1 MNARLHIQV
10 MVLLAA
16 VFLGTSGCVY
26 YNTFYNARKRYEE
39 ADRKRL
45 EMEESA
51 PGGRRD
57 ARAVYSYRDLY
68 MKAIT
73 KASVVLDRHPKSK
86 WVDDSLLLIGKS
98 FYWRGVYSEA
108 LVKFEELQ
116 QNFPDS
122 ELNEEARYWQAM
134 SLWRSDRANE
144 ARPLLIQIGQT
155 GSQPF
160 SGLARIAQGDLEAEQ
175 ESHEAAIRAYR
186 EALPGV
192 DGKTRKASLWEGIG
206 NGHFQLKQYDEALEA
221 YRQVL
226 RNAPDTPTNYA
237 TRLQIGALY
246 EARGQNDEAMRTYER
261 MLGIKR
267 LHSYEPQVRLRQA
280 NAYRLMGRLDEAF
293 ATYEDVIKRFPRSD
307 DSAEAYYR
315 MGLIEQKQHS
325 DMEKA
330 KELYDLARKERS
342 TSDGGRAATEVL
354 KHLNAVGKYS
364 KLVEKDDDGSL
375 DALFAMAEIY
385 LLNLGEPDSA
395 LVAYRKALAMGDT
408 TDYAPKAMFAIGLI
422 YADSLGNE
430 SAAREAFQILID
442 RYPVSPHA
450 VQARAR
456 IKQERADDALAEARF
471 LEAESLRLGGAHP
484 DDYISILKQLPQE
497 YPNSLF
503 APKAMYALAWTY
515 ENSMRDLAAAR
526 KLYEQLGTRY
536 PLTRFAEAAK
546 EKIESGL
553 LNPPE
558 PPPEK
563 KPPEEPAPADTSA
576 ASASSDSLALTTA
589 TDDTAASVA
598 PEAAEADSTVVP
610 ARAGPGA
617 ISDTVASKAATA
629 PGDTVAASAIDT
641 IVIQS
646 ATTDTTAADSA
657 AAPGTTAPGADTHK
671 P

>member
-1 MNARLHIQV
+1 MIARLHIQV
-10 MVLLAA
+10 MVLLAT

-86 WVDDSLLLIGKS
+86 WVDDSLLLIGKA

-116 QNFPDS
+116 QNFPDGK
-122 ELNEEARYWQAM
+122 LNEEARYWQAM

-144 ARPLLIQIGQT
+144 ARPLLIQIGQN

-160 SGLARIAQGDLEAEQ
+160 SGLARIALGDLEAEQ
-175 ESHEAAIRAYR
+175 GSHEAAILAYR
-186 EALPGV
+186 EALPEV
-192 DGKTRKASLWEGIG
+192 DGKSQKAFLWEGIG

-293 ATYEDVIKRFPRSD
+293 ATYEDVIKRLPRSD

-354 KHLNAVGKYS
+354 KHLNAVGKYR

-395 LVAYRKALAMGDT
+395 LVAYRQALEISADT
-408 TDYAPKAMFAIGLI
+408 TDYAPKALFAIGLI
-422 YADSLGNE
+422 YSDSLQNE
-430 SAAREAFQILID
+430 VAARETYQSLID
-442 RYPVSPHA
+442 RYPVSAYA
-450 VQARAR
+450 VEARER
-456 IKQERADDALAEARF
+456 INQHRADDALAEARF
-471 LEAESLRLGGAHP
+471 LEAETLRLEGAAP
-484 DDYISILKQLPQE
+484 ADYISILTQLPQE
-497 YPNSLF
+497 YPNSPL
-503 APKAMYALAWTY
+503 APKATYALAWIY
-515 ENSMRDLAAAR
+515 ENLSEDYYHARKTYRELRARYPRTPYAEIAEGKMAETHLRATRDTTAVPVRFYQLDRQPELEVGPAALDTFNLPIQDQMTTMVVRVLIARDGTVRSAEIVSAPESLGEIALAAAR
-526 KLYEQLGTRY
+526 EYEFRPGEVAGEFRETWMELPIRVRSEGLGM
-536 PLTRFAEAAK
+536 
-546 EKIESGL
+546 SS
-553 LNPPE
+553 
-558 PPPEK
+558 
-563 KPPEEPAPADTSA
+563 TS
-576 ASASSDSLALTTA
+576 
-589 TDDTAASVA
+589 DDM
-598 PEAAEADSTVVP
+598 
-610 ARAGPGA
+610 
-617 ISDTVASKAATA
+617 
-629 PGDTVAASAIDT
+629 
-641 IVIQS
+641 
-646 ATTDTTAADSA
+646 
-657 AAPGTTAPGADTHK
+657 
-671 P
+671 